1 MLAAV
6 RFPLP
11 RAGEGFGFAEV
22 ARRRGDFA
30 LAGVAI
36 RVQVSGGQV
45 EEAVLTAFGASD
57 RAVTRDV
64 TPMVREVGS
73 DADARAEP
81 AAALAGE
88 LVDTAA
94 DPHGS
99 PAHRRRLLSALGAR
113 DPAHAYRFATR
124 GKR

>member
-1 MLAAV
+1 MPV

-11 RAGEGFGFAEV
+11 RARAGFGFAEV
-22 ARRRGDFA
+22 ARRHGDFA

-36 RVQVSGGQV
+36 LVRVSGEQV
-45 EEAVLTAFGASD
+45 EEAVLRAFGVSG

-64 TPMVREVGS
+64 TAMVREAGG
-73 DADARAEP
+73 DADALAEP
-81 AAALAGE
+81 AALAGE
-88 LVDTAA
+88 LVDTAG

-99 PAHRRRLLSALGAR
+99 PACRRRLLSALGAR
-113 DPAHAYRFATR
+113 EPARAYRFATR